1 MTVVITKRCAEDSVS
16 TENIAKWLARPLKP
30 ISLTEVPDPVAT
42 VGTTIGDVRPENQD
56 RAVVARFTS
65 VRRPKESFLCFAL
78 CDGMGGMA
86 DGARCAEIALA
97 SFLIR
102 LTHGLRETSS
112 KTVRT
117 AALAANAEVYRQYR
131 ERGGTTLVAIVFF
144 PGSEAAVSVGDSRIY
159 AANARKE
166 LKQISIDDT
175 IAGELDKLNG
185 VRASRSRWDTFA
197 SQLAQFIGIGEGME
211 PRLYP
216 VSGDVTYLLTSD
228 GIHSMSHDT
237 LEQIV
242 AAGGTSQVIVSRLL
256 QVSRWCGGSDNA
268 SVICIPPFR
277 PTWSS
282 PPPWSN
288 GEWLEI
294 WDASGKLDC
303 PMSLVPSDSGQ
314 IGQGKQL
321 DQTGAK
327 PKRSRKPASRVSRK
341 DAGPTKDTGQPP
353 STQQSL
359 KIEIV
364 DEKPRDTEPG
374 IVQPEDSVPK
384 ESGGATEHRGTKR
397 D

>member
-1 MTVVITKRCAEDSVS
+1 MP
-16 TENIAKWLARPLKP
+16 TENLEKWLARPLRP
-30 ISLTEVPDPVAT
+30 ISMTEVSDPVAT

-65 VRRPKESFLCFAL
+65 LRRPKESFLCFAL

-102 LTHGLRETSS
+102 LTHGSKESS
-112 KTVRT
+112 ETVRA

-144 PGSEAAVSVGDSRIY
+144 PGSAAAVSIGDSRIY

-197 SQLAQFIGIGEGME
+197 SQLAQFVGIGEGME
-211 PRLYP
+211 PRIYP
-216 VSGDVTYLLTSD
+216 VTSDVTYLLTSD

-277 PTWSS
+277 ANWSS
-282 PPPWSN
+282 PPPWSD

-294 WDASGKLDC
+294 WDPSGKLDLSVS
-303 PMSLVPSDSGQ
+303 PASSDSAGQ
-314 IGQGKQL
+314 VGQVKQF
-321 DQTGAK
+321 DNTETK
-327 PKRSRKPASRVSRK
+327 PKRSKKPTSRVSK
-341 DAGPTKDTGQPP
+341 KAAGPTKDDTQPP

-364 DEKPRDTEPG
+364 DEKPRGTDSGSTRSVDPG
-374 IVQPEDSVPK
+374 PK
-384 ESGGATEHRGTKR
+384 ENVAIESQSNKR